1 MEYRDLADFLELR
14 LDLKA
19 LRSLDVFQV
28 DSAEAVRDIC
38 DGADKVIDSLMLYFN
53 IDGIN
58 IGKTLE

>member
-28 DSAEAVRDIC
+28 DSAEAVSDVC
-38 DGADKVIDSLMLYFN
+38 DSADKVIDALMLYFN